1 MEIVMIRPSPVS
13 AFRST
18 GLCAA
23 ALCLACVTSVWAQE
37 AKPTEVYDAWPVLAP
52 VFPSTGG
59 NGIMIEGYDP
69 VVANGLCS
77 TDFVARTPDGAAYA
91 NMVVFDAI
99 PTQGG
104 ILCSNGRWRAKDGS
118 ASGATPFRVFIKD
131 GVKRGS
137 P

>member
-1 MEIVMIRPSPVS
+1 MTLPSPVS
-13 AFRST
+13 TFRLSR
-18 GLCAA
+18 LCAIA
-23 ALCLACVTSVWAQE
+23 TCLAFVTPVLAQD
-37 AKPTEVYDAWPVLAP
+37 AKPTEAYDTWPVLAP

-69 VVANGLCS
+69 VVANGACS
-77 TDFVARTPDGAAYA
+77 TDFIARTPDGTAYA
-91 NMVVFDAI
+91 NMVIFDAT

-118 ASGATPFRVFIKD
+118 ASGTTPFRVFIKD
-131 GVKRGS
+131 GIKRGS